1 MLFAFMCMDKPDHQE
16 VRLANRE
23 AHLAFL
29 KESDVRVAG
38 PLTNDDGSGMIG
50 SLLVVEL
57 ADRGAAEAW
66 AAADP
71 YAKAGLFDRVE
82 IRAFRQVIG

>member
-1 MLFAFMCMDKPDHQE
+1 MLFSFVCIDKPDHQE

-23 AHLAFL
+23 AHIAYL
-29 KESDVRVAG
+29 KQSDVKLAG
-38 PLTNDDGSGMIG
+38 PFTSDDGAGMTG
-50 SLLVVEL
+50 SLLLVDL
-57 ADRGAAEAW
+57 ADRAAAEAW

-71 YAKAGLFDRVE
+71 YAQAGLFDRVE